1 MPLIS
6 PFERP
11 EDEDDEDSTEDCDDV
26 GVEVEPVVRIVCIKK
41 GDRFGSEVW
50 NVSNVVVDEEE
61 VCKVVSKVVVVELVF
76 ESERIM
82 TRR

>member
-41 GDRFGSEVW
+41 GDRFGSEV
-50 NVSNVVVDEEE
+50 
-61 VCKVVSKVVVVELVF
+61 
-76 ESERIM
+76 
-82 TRR
+82 